1 MAKAKKYNV
10 AVVGIGAV
18 GREMVRVL
26 HRRKFPMASL
36 RVFARSAREETVDGR
51 RIAVEKISEKAFAG
65 VDIALFAGSEEPQ
78 GHLGWPAVKQGAV
91 VIDNGSAYRLYPNV
105 PLVVPE
111 VNAHD
116 LSWHE
121 GLIANPNCSTIQ
133 FVVAIKPLHDI
144 ARIKR
149 AVVATYQSTSGKS
162 AAAMD
167 QLRAEWAMVGAG
179 KEPAKNDVFSFPI
192 ADNVIPHIDRFD
204 DQGTTREETKL
215 LHETRKI
222 MGDPDLL
229 VTATAVRVPVL
240 RAHSEAVNLE
250 FHSPITAA
258 QARRALQHAPG
269 VVVQDDPGKER
280 YPMPHFAAH
289 KDPVYVGRIRE
300 DRTVPYGLNMW
311 VVSDNLLK
319 GAALNAVQIAETLI
333 ESKLV

>member
-1 MAKAKKYNV
+1 MARAKKYNV

-18 GREMVRVL
+18 GRDMVRVL
-26 HRRKFPMASL
+26 HGRKFPMASL
-36 RVFARSAREETVDGR
+36 RVFARSAREERVDGR
-51 RIAVEKISEKAFAG
+51 RIKVEKISEKAFRG
-65 VDIALFAGSEEPQ
+65 VDVALFAGSEEPQ

-111 VNAHD
+111 VNPQD

-133 FVVAIKPLHDI
+133 FVVALKPLYDI
-144 ARIKR
+144 ARIRR

-162 AAAMD
+162 GAAMD
-167 QLRAEWAMVGAG
+167 QLRLEWEHLASGEAPP
-179 KEPAKNDVFSFPI
+179 KDSVFSFPI
-192 ADNVIPHIDRFD
+192 ADNLIPHIDRFD
-204 DQGTTREETKL
+204 DKGTTREESKL

-229 VTATAVRVPVL
+229 VTVTAVRVPVL

-250 FHSPITAA
+250 FYSPISAR
-258 QARRALQHAPG
+258 QARAALRKAPG
-269 VVVQDDPGKER
+269 VVVQDDPEKEV
-280 YPMPHFAAH
+280 YPMPHYAAG

-300 DRTVPYGLNMW
+300 DPTVPYGLNLW

-333 ESKLV
+333 ERNQI

>member
-1 MAKAKKYNV
+1 MARKKTYHV

-26 HRRKFPMASL
+26 YRRKFPMASL
-36 RVFARSAREETVDGR
+36 RVFARSAREEKVDGR
-51 RIAVEKISEKAFAG
+51 RVKVEKISERAFSG

-78 GHLGWPAVKQGAV
+78 GHLGWPAVKRGAL

-111 VNAHD
+111 VNPQD

-121 GLIANPNCSTIQ
+121 GMIANPNCSTIQ
-133 FVVAIKPLHDI
+133 FVVAIKPLHEI
-144 ARIKR
+144 ARIRR

-167 QLRAEWAMVGAG
+167 QLRTEWQCLSDGKAMP
-179 KEPAKNDVFSFPI
+179 KDSVFPYPI
-192 ADNVIPHIDRFD
+192 GDNLIPHIDRFD
-204 DQGTTREETKL
+204 DKGTTREESKL
-215 LHETRKI
+215 LYESRKI

-250 FHSPITAA
+250 FHSPITVQ
-258 QARRALQHAPG
+258 QARRALSRAPG
-269 VVVQDDPGKER
+269 VVLQDNPAKDV

-289 KDPVYVGRIRE
+289 KDAVYVGRIRQ
-300 DRTVPYGLNMW
+300 DPTLPYGLNLW

-319 GAALNAVQIAETLI
+319 GAALNAVQIAEAMI
-333 ESKLV
+333 ESKLI

>member
-1 MAKAKKYNV
+1 MARAKNYNV

-18 GREMVRVL
+18 GRDMVRVL
-26 HRRKFPMASL
+26 HRRKFPMTSL
-36 RVFARSAREETVDGR
+36 RVFARSTREEQVDGR
-51 RIAVEKISEKAFAG
+51 RIKVEKISERAFRG

-111 VNAHD
+111 VNPQD

-121 GLIANPNCSTIQ
+121 GLVANPNCSTIQ
-133 FVVAIKPLHDI
+133 FVVALKPLYDI
-144 ARIKR
+144 ARIRR

-167 QLRAEWAMVGAG
+167 QLRLEWDHLVSG
-179 KEPAKNDVFSFPI
+179 KEPPTDSVFPHPI
-192 ADNVIPHIDRFD
+192 GDNIIPHIDRFD
-204 DQGTTREETKL
+204 DKGTTREESKL

-229 VTATAVRVPVL
+229 VTVTAVRVPVL
-240 RAHSEAVNLE
+240 RGHSEAVNLE
-250 FHSPITAA
+250 FDSPITAK
-258 QARRALQHAPG
+258 QARAALRRAPG
-269 VVVQDDPGKER
+269 VVVQDDPDKEV
-280 YPMPHFAAH
+280 YPMPHYAAG

-300 DRTVPYGLNMW
+300 DHTVPHGLNLW

-319 GAALNAVQIAETLI
+319 GAALNAVQIAETMIEGKLI
-333 ESKLV
+333 